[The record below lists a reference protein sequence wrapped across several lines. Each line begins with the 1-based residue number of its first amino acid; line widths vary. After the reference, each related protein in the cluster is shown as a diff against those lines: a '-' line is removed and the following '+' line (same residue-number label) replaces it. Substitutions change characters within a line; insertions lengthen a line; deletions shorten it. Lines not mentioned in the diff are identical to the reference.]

1 MFSLKDKGFKITIE
15 VNYLLKGIKVILL
28 LIIAYNSG
36 YLKGIY
42 AGLESLNQRDKV
54 IINVSNT
61 VPKETTDTKTIE
73 KEPTSS
79 DDSVRQESTPT
90 EKKKPKETKPLEVK
104 PAQEKMAATPE
115 ENLSPVTHKVEM
127 LNNSPDGAMVFN
139 PPFIHIKTGDSIE
152 FVPASYGHNVQTPE
166 DIIGGDQAIPKGAS
180 PFKGAMNESLIV
192 KFTVP
197 GVYLYVCNYHYIVG
211 HVGVIQVGNDS
222 HNLVGVKEAG
232 EILKG
237 KIFSHP
243 ERVDQYLGKVKT
255 F

>member
-1 MFSLKDKGFKITIE
+1 MFSLKDKGFKVTIE
-15 VNYLLKGIKVILL
+15 LNHLLKAIKIVLL

-42 AGLESLNQRDKV
+42 HGLENLNQEDKV
-54 IINVSNT
+54 IVNVGSIQ
-61 VPKETTDTKTIE
+61 PKEHGVVKNDGKKPSSTTDSAVIK
-73 KEPTSS
+73 PS
-79 DDSVRQESTPT
+79 Q
-90 EKKKPKETKPLEVK
+90 PKETKTEK
-104 PAQEKMAATPE
+104 TKAQAQEKMATTPE
-115 ENLSPVTHKVEM
+115 ENLNPVTHKVEM
-127 LNNSPDGAMVFN
+127 LNNSPDGAMVFS

-222 HNLVGVKEAG
+222 HNLDSVKEAG
-232 EILKG
+232 EKLKG

-243 ERVDQYLGKVKT
+243 ERVDKYLGEVKT